1 MTYNQ
6 NGLVQEDPNC
16 QKNYKWSNFLQLTNS
31 LANFPSMKLNSFNY
45 KWRKT
50 FSCTHFSKDG
60 LIEMALL
67 RSQWPYYDGLIETPT
82 PYPLAP
88 PLFFFYQLFTKFKR
102 ETPFCL

>member
-16 QKNYKWSNFLQLTNS
+16 QKNYKWSIFLQLTNS
-31 LANFPSMKLNSFNY
+31 LANYPSMKLNSFNY
-45 KWRKT
+45 KWRKI

-82 PYPLAP
+82 PYPLSP
-88 PLFFFYQLFTKFKR
+88 PLH
-102 ETPFCL
+102 